1 MIAVADIILE
11 VDSSRPATVV
21 TLGGGIVV
29 LLAAKSAANFR
40 PRYVNSLRSYLG
52 LFARGRENMPI
63 ADITVEV
70 LELWFASRK
79 EAPSSQRGNLG
90 RLGSLFA
97 FAERRFWITRNPMRQ
112 LEKIRID
119 RKPPKILTV
128 EQAERL
134 MEWAMRR
141 YPKSLAFFT
150 LALFGGIRPQELEAV
165 TWENVG
171 AGIVTVDAAASKV
184 RRRRIVHLN
193 ENAIEWLN
201 FARELGA
208 LLPFGINKRV
218 RTLQKAAVHLGFE
231 AGWCQDILR
240 HSCASY
246 WLATRNDVG
255 AVSRELGNSPS
266 ILLNHYFELVSAESA
281 LAFWSIRP

>member
-1 MIAVADIILE
+1 MTATADITLE
-11 VDSSRPATVV
+11 VEEARPATVV
-21 TLGGGIVV
+21 TLGGGILV
-29 LLAAKSAANFR
+29 LLAAKSAALFR

-52 LFARGRENMPI
+52 LFARGREDMPI
-63 ADITVEV
+63 ASVTVET
-70 LELWFASRK
+70 LEQWFAVRK

-97 FAERRFWITRNPMRQ
+97 FAERRLWITRNPMRQ

-119 RKPPKILTV
+119 RKPPKILTP

-150 LALFGGIRPQELEAV
+150 LALFAGIRPQELEAV

-171 AGIVTVDAAASKV
+171 AGIVTVDAAASKI
-184 RRRRIVHLN
+184 RQRRIVHLN
-193 ENAIEWLN
+193 ENAIEWLA
-201 FARELGA
+201 FAREIGS

-231 AGWCQDILR
+231 GGWCQDILR
-240 HSCASY
+240 HTCASY
-246 WLATRNDVG
+246 WLAISDNCGLV
-255 AVSRELGNSPS
+255 ARELGNSPT
-266 ILLNHYFELVSAESA
+266 ILLNHYYELVTAADAA
-281 LAFWSIRP
+281 LFWNLRP

>member
-1 MIAVADIILE
+1 M
-11 VDSSRPATVV
+11 
-21 TLGGGIVV
+21 TLGGGILV

-52 LFARGRENMPI
+52 LFARGREDMPI
-63 ADITVEV
+63 ADITVET
-70 LELWFASRK
+70 LEQWFAQRK

-97 FAERRFWITRNPMRQ
+97 FAERRCWITKNPMRQ

-119 RKPPKILTV
+119 RKPPKILTP

-134 MEWAMRR
+134 MDFAMRR
-141 YPKSLAFFT
+141 YPRSLAFFT
-150 LALFGGIRPQELEAV
+150 LALFAGIRPQELEAV

-171 AGIVTVDAAASKV
+171 TGIVTVDAAASKV
-184 RRRRIVHLN
+184 RQRRIVHLN
-193 ENAIEWLN
+193 ENAIEWLA
-201 FARELGA
+201 FARELGS

-231 AGWCQDILR
+231 GGWCQDILR

-255 AVSRELGNSPS
+255 AVSRELGNSPT
-266 ILLNHYFELVSAESA
+266 ILLNHYFELVTSESA
-281 LAFWSIRP
+281 AAFWSIRP